1 MKKLV
6 GYATLVVLLH
16 LAVSVFHGAGHEK
29 LHIAI
34 SDFQQKFVVVVI
46 LAAPVLAAILLW
58 TRLRAVGAWL
68 LLISMAGAFV
78 FGLYYHFIYPS
89 PDNVAMIPPMDG
101 RLPFQIT
108 AVLLAVLEALGCWL
122 GMRMLGR
129 TPV

>member
-6 GYATLVVLLH
+6 GCATLVVLLH

-34 SDFQQKFVVVVI
+34 SDWQQKFVIVVI
-46 LAAPVLAAILLW
+46 LGAPVLAAILLW

-68 LLISMAGAFV
+68 LLVSMAGAFV

-101 RLPFQIT
+101 KLPFQIT

-122 GMRMLGR
+122 AMGMLRR